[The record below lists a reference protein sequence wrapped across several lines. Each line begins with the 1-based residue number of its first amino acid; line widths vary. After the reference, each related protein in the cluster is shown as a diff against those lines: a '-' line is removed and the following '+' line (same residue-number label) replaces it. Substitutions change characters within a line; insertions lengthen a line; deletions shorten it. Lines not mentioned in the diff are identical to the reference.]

1 LEDPLEKLLIP
12 ENLKKLG
19 KILDSLSGV
28 EKLMSR
34 LSEMEK
40 MGDLDTLMNLM
51 SQLAALVDAAQ
62 KADLLGSLITFGVEQ
77 LSKVQA
83 VWPLIQKLTD
93 ERTLTALQGVDVEG
107 LIKGLNSLS
116 PVLQKLSTE
125 GAIRAMSSLDV
136 EGLVNSLWAI
146 QPLLSKISDERVRKA
161 FESLNQDQVAE
172 WLGTANDGISV
183 LRKVTD
189 WAVKLDKAG
198 QLDTMLNLVD
208 QLAALVDAAQK
219 ADLLGSLI
227 TFGVEQL
234 SKVQAV
240 WPLIQKLTD
249 ERTLTALQGVDV
261 EGLIKGL
268 NSLSP
273 VLQKL
278 STEGAIRAMSSLD
291 VEGLLSL
298 LSKVAEMQ
306 RTGSLNAIF
315 SLLSDQKMMD
325 RFAVVIQR
333 LSKALD
339 IWANNLPNVKEVGL
353 LGIPWAL
360 RDKDVQYGLGL
371 VISLAGALGKS
382 FRS

>member
-1 LEDPLEKLLIP
+1 LSELEDPLEKLLIP

-51 SQLAALVDAAQ
+51 S
-62 KADLLGSLITFGVEQ
+62 
-77 LSKVQA
+77 
-83 VWPLIQKLTD
+83 
-93 ERTLTALQGVDVEG
+93 
-107 LIKGLNSLS
+107 
-116 PVLQKLSTE
+116 
-125 GAIRAMSSLDV
+125 
-136 EGLVNSLWAI
+136 
-146 QPLLSKISDERVRKA
+146 
-161 FESLNQDQVAE
+161 
-172 WLGTANDGISV
+172 
-183 LRKVTD
+183 
-189 WAVKLDKAG
+189 
-198 QLDTMLNLVD
+198 